1 MFLLIMANVS
11 EQLRIIYTW
20 TDLCHTSGHTRLV
33 TQNLVTIMNMGNT
46 FLFITKNVS
55 EYLRGIYTRTDLCH
69 TSGYTKHLLH
79 KNFRR
84 NLPIMLMHALY
95 EEFV

>member
-1 MFLLIMANVS
+1 MDRFMS
-11 EQLRIIYTW
+11 HLRTYK
-20 TDLCHTSGHTRLV
+20 RLV